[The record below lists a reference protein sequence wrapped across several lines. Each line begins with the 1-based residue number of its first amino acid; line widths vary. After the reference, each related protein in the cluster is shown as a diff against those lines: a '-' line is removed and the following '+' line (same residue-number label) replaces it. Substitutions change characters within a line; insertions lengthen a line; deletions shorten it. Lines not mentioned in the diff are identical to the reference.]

1 MANDTMAIHRAWT
14 WVIPARE
21 EDWDAL
27 YAEQLPRIYNFFR
40 FRVGEGAV
48 AEDLTSITFEKAWRA
63 RRRYRRDL
71 AAFTTWLVTIARN
84 VAVDHY
90 RQQRKHVTLEAAADV
105 PAETTPEELAERR
118 SDVEHL
124 GRLMGVLPERER
136 ELLSLKYGAG
146 LTNRAIARLTGL
158 SESNVGT
165 ILHRTIAG
173 LRAGWNEGV

>member
-63 RRRYRRDL
+63 APVPAGPRGVHHLARHHRPQRRGGSL
-71 AAFTTWLVTIARN
+71 P
-84 VAVDHY
+84 
-90 RQQRKHVTLEAAADV
+90 AAA
-105 PAETTPEELAERR
+105 E
-118 SDVEHL
+118 
-124 GRLMGVLPERER
+124 
-136 ELLSLKYGAG
+136 
-146 LTNRAIARLTGL
+146 ARDARG
-158 SESNVGT
+158 G
-165 ILHRTIAG
+165 
-173 LRAGWNEGV
+173 